1 MLRMFL
7 FWRFSELIVVIML
20 ILTRQYLIAVVES
33 GNTTTVNIFTLALSE
48 ISLTGDQRVVVRRHL
63 AVHD

>member
-7 FWRFSELIVVIML
+7 FWRFSELIML
-20 ILTRQYLIAVVES
+20 ILTRQYLIAVVEW
-33 GNTTTVNIFTLALSE
+33 GNTTNVKIFTLALSE
-48 ISLTGDQRVVVRRHL
+48 ISLTGSQRVVVRRHL

>member
-33 GNTTTVNIFTLALSE
+33 GNTTTVKIFTLALS
-48 ISLTGDQRVVVRRHL
+48 
-63 AVHD
+63 

>member
-7 FWRFSELIVVIML
+7 FWRFSELIML

-33 GNTTTVNIFTLALSE
+33 GNTTTVKIFTLALSE
-48 ISLTGDQRVVVRRHL
+48 ISLNGNQRVVVRRHL

>member
-48 ISLTGDQRVVVRRHL
+48 ISLTGSQRVVVRRHL